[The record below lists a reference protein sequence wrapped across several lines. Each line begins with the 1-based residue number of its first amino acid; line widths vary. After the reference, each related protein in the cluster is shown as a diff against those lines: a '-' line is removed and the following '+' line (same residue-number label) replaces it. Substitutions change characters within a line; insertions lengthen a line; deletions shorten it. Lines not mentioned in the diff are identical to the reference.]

1 MLSNYK
7 IIPNTGYGNINFGSD
22 MGNFVEK
29 YGEPE
34 EVDSIDEGDD
44 FSTTVLH
51 YWKEGV
57 SIFFIGT
64 ANPVLAGIETDH
76 HESELFDVKI
86 MGKTKDDIIA
96 LMKEKGYSNFET
108 EDEEYSGNG
117 DEKDLRISYEHS
129 MMDFFFRD
137 NLLVYMNF
145 GVMVDENG
153 NIDFGG
159 FIIALC
165 PIY

>member
-7 IIPNTGYGNINFGSD
+7 ITPNVGYGDIKFGID
-22 MGNFVEK
+22 MDSFVEK

-34 EVDSIDEGDD
+34 DIDSIDDGDD
-44 FSTTVLH
+44 FNTTVLH
-51 YWKEGV
+51 YWKGGA
-57 SIFFIGT
+57 SIFFVGT

-76 HESELFDVKI
+76 PECELYGEKI
-86 MGKTKDDIIA
+86 MGETKEDIIA
-96 LMKEKGYSNFET
+96 LMKKNGQVTYES
-108 EDEEYSGNG
+108 EDEEYSNN
-117 DEKDLRISYEHS
+117 DDDDKKDLRVSYENS

-153 NIDFGG
+153 NIEKM
-159 FIIALC
+159 
-165 PIY
+165 

>member
-7 IIPNTGYGNINFGSD
+7 IIPNTGLGAIKFGSG
-22 MGNFVEK
+22 MESFVEK

-34 EVDSIDEGDD
+34 DLDSIDEGDD

-51 YWKEGV
+51 YWKSGY
-57 SIFFIGT
+57 SIFFVGT

-76 HESELFDVKI
+76 IESDLFGEKI
-86 MGKTKDDIIA
+86 LGKTKEGIIS
-96 LMKEKGYSNFET
+96 LMKENGYATYEA
-108 EDEEYSGNG
+108 EDEEYSNN
-117 DEKDLRISYEHS
+117 DNEKDLRISYENS

-137 NLLVYMNF
+137 NMLVYMNF

-153 NIDFGG
+153 NIEKV
-159 FIIALC
+159 
-165 PIY
+165 